1 MYVSSASYNAK
12 FSLIVSGFISKNKAS
27 SSVSNEIVII
37 AEALS
42 SVYSTFVVTVY
53 TATFSTSS
61 SAGSVTG
68 SSSSSTTSS
77 YSTKIS
83 LLVFS
88 VKVTFLVT
96 LPSTSLSP
104 SRSRALY

>member
-1 MYVSSASYNAK
+1 M
-12 FSLIVSGFISKNKAS
+12 
-27 SSVSNEIVII
+27 SNEIVII

-104 SRSRALY
+104 SRSRALYCFDRLDIIVSNVTSVVAAVLS